1 MKNSFLSL
9 ANIQITAPKLLL
21 SIDSSLISNIYLI
34 YISYANEFQLISNN
48 LQKPS
53 SHPSDRISISL

>member
-53 SHPSDRISISL
+53 SYPSDRISISL